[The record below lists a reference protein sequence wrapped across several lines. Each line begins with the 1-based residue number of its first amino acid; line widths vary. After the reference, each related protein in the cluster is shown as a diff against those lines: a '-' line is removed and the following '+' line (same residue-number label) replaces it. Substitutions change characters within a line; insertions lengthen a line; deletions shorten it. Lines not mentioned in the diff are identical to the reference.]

1 MKKEQLYETIGE
13 IDDKYVDDAHKIT
26 KKKARNTWI
35 KWSAIAACICFIVV
49 GAFTI
54 LPNNNDEIVDDNIA
68 TSTVADVAPMIFIN
82 NILYKQNVKQISYAE
97 MTSDFI
103 YLGKIEED
111 ITSNQSTSN
120 DGVPKENY
128 QANSPIVGA
137 NVYQYGDNIVV
148 EINSKYWLYE
158 VLETE
163 NDNNG
168 WDSLTEEEKMQLDPS
183 YNP

>member
-1 MKKEQLYETIGE
+1 
-13 IDDKYVDDAHKIT
+13 
-26 KKKARNTWI
+26 
-35 KWSAIAACICFIVV
+35 
-49 GAFTI
+49 
-54 LPNNNDEIVDDNIA
+54 
-68 TSTVADVAPMIFIN
+68 MIFIN
-82 NILYKQNVKQISYAE
+82 NTLYKQNVKQISYAE